1 MYDGTWAMQHLMT
14 HIQQHTHTAKFA
26 VRKLYD
32 RNNTKKNRVGGNS
45 KKHIC
50 SSSFNHSIAHTHTH
64 RHKHMNMCSW
74 AFSFKTMRARGNG
87 KGKAGNVNAR
97 KAKKRERK
105 TMFADKKIDK

>member
-50 SSSFNHSIAHTHTH
+50 SSSFNHSIAHTHTQAQTH
-64 RHKHMNMCSW
+64 EHVLVGILIQNDESKRKRKRKSRKC
-74 AFSFKTMRARGNG
+74 KRA
-87 KGKAGNVNAR
+87 
-97 KAKKRERK
+97 
-105 TMFADKKIDK
+105 